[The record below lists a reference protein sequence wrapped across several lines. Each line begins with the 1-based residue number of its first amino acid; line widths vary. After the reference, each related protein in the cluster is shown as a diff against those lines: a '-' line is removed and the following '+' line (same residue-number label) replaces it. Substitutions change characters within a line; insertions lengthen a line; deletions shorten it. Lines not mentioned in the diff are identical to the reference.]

1 MNETIS
7 VIVPVYN
14 VAAYLPQCL
23 ESILN
28 QDYGD
33 LQVLLIDDGSTDDSG
48 AICDQFAAQDSR
60 IQVIHQ
66 KNSGAA
72 SAKNA
77 GLRAASG
84 KYLSFVDSDDYL
96 EPGVY
101 GFLVKTLEEAR
112 ADAVQGAFQE
122 VYQSRT
128 EVRPLKPETLEGF
141 DYLLRFPKDF
151 TCALLWNK
159 LYRRELFNGVF
170 FEEGHK
176 IDDEYF
182 TYQGFL
188 QPRKVVCT
196 DRVIYNYR
204 KRASSVMGLPG
215 SCRAADSGRPGQ
227 RCQAAAESLY
237 AGSRPFPGL
246 RRELPGCP
254 LVPVRQHREHR
265 KKSGSLKIRPA
276 GIPLPLRKPVPA
288 PISLEGSSPPA
299 HHPNGMPSLRTA
311 CPAARALILGITFP
325 DGGIFCE
332 LAKNACNHGLFWY
345 TRIRNLTK

>member
-1 MNETIS
+1 MNKTIS

-14 VAAYLPQCL
+14 VASYLPQCL

-28 QDYGD
+28 QDYED
-33 LQVLLIDDGSTDDSG
+33 LQVLLIDDGSTDTSG
-48 AICDQFAAQDSR
+48 AICDRFAARDSR

-66 KNSGAA
+66 KNGGAA

-96 EPGVY
+96 EPDVY
-101 GFLVKTLEEAR
+101 GFLVKTLEETR

-122 VYQSRT
+122 VYRSRR
-128 EVRPLKPETLEGF
+128 EVRPLKPETLEGY

-151 TCALLWNK
+151 SCALLWNK
-159 LYRRELFNGVF
+159 LYRREIYDGVF

-196 DRVIYNYR
+196 DQVIYNYR
-204 KRASSVMGLPG
+204 KRASSVMASPESAEQRILDCLDSIAKRRQKVRTSVPQLSRAFDENYLDVLWYLSCNPG
-215 SCRAADSGRPGQ
+215 STER
-227 RCQAAAESLY
+227 SLK
-237 AGSRPFPGL
+237 ALKSGL
-246 RRELPGCP
+246 REYLCRFGNRFPPRYLWKGLLRLLTTSTDTLLADCQS
-254 LVPVRQHREHR
+254 RR
-265 KKSGSLKIRPA
+265 K
-276 GIPLPLRKPVPA
+276 
-288 PISLEGSSPPA
+288 
-299 HHPNGMPSLRTA
+299 TA
-311 CPAARALILGITFP
+311 DIENFFP
-325 DGGIFCE
+325 
-332 LAKNACNHGLFWY
+332 
-345 TRIRNLTK
+345 

>member
-1 MNETIS
+1 MNKTIS

-14 VAAYLPQCL
+14 VASYLPQCL

-28 QDYGD
+28 QDYED

-48 AICDQFAAQDSR
+48 AICDRFAARDSR

-66 KNSGAA
+66 KNGGAA

-77 GLRAASG
+77 GLRAATG

-96 EPGVY
+96 EPDVY
-101 GFLVKTLEEAR
+101 GFLVKTLEETR

-122 VYQSRT
+122 VYRSRR
-128 EVRPLKPETLEGF
+128 EVRPLKPKTLEGY

-151 TCALLWNK
+151 SCALLWNK
-159 LYRRELFNGVF
+159 LYRREIYDGVF

-188 QPRKVVCT
+188 QPRRVVCT

-204 KRASSVMGLPG
+204 KRASSVMASPESAEQRILDCLDSIAKRRQKVRTSVPQLSRAFDENYLDVLWYLSCNPG
-215 SCRAADSGRPGQ
+215 STER
-227 RCQAAAESLY
+227 SLK
-237 AGSRPFPGL
+237 ALKSGL
-246 RRELPGCP
+246 REYLCRLGN
-254 LVPVRQHREHR
+254 RF
-265 KKSGSLKIRPA
+265 
-276 GIPLPLRKPVPA
+276 
-288 PISLEGSSPPA
+288 PPRY
-299 HHPNGMPSLRTA
+299 LW
-311 CPAARALILGITFP
+311 
-325 DGGIFCE
+325 
-332 LAKNACNHGLFWY
+332 KGLF
-345 TRIRNLTK
+345 RLLTTSTDTLLADCQSRRKTADIENFFP

>member
-14 VAAYLPQCL
+14 VAAYLPQCM

-48 AICDQFAAQDSR
+48 AICDRFAVQDSR

-66 KNSGAA
+66 KNGGAA
-72 SAKNA
+72 AAKNA

-96 EPGVY
+96 EPDVY
-101 GFLVKTLEEAR
+101 GFLVKILEETR
-112 ADAVQGAFQE
+112 ADAIQGAFQE
-122 VYQSRT
+122 VYRSRT
-128 EVRPLKPETLEGF
+128 EAKPLKPETLEGF

-151 TCALLWNK
+151 SCALLWNK

-188 QPRKVVCT
+188 QPRRVVCT

-204 KRASSVMGLPG
+204 KRASSVMASP
-215 SCRAADSGRPGQ
+215 
-227 RCQAAAESLY
+227 AAAEQRILDCLDSIAKRRQKVRTSVPQLSRAFDENYLDVLWYLSCNPGSTERSLK
-237 AGSRPFPGL
+237 ALKSGL
-246 RRELPGCP
+246 REYLCHFGNRF
-254 LVPVRQHREHR
+254 
-265 KKSGSLKIRPA
+265 
-276 GIPLPLRKPVPA
+276 
-288 PISLEGSSPPA
+288 PPRY
-299 HHPNGMPSLRTA
+299 LW
-311 CPAARALILGITFP
+311 
-325 DGGIFCE
+325 
-332 LAKNACNHGLFWY
+332 KGLF
-345 TRIRNLTK
+345 RLLTTSTDTLLADCQSRRQSADTGDYFP